1 MNFKINGGKFYE
13 NKKLLFFM
21 YNLIVLYLEMV
32 IWLDLEILVI
42 KLIVCVKIK

>member
-21 YNLIVLYLEMV
+21 YNLIVLV

-42 KLIVCVKIK
+42 KLMVCVKIK